1 MSCGC
6 VYCHSGRNQ
15 SLKAYSL
22 SLHHRCNKRNTRT
35 LASLGLISTGCLW
48 LCRSLKE
55 NHEQPRFM
63 IPVMASLSEQDFKV
77 CAMN

>member
-6 VYCHSGRNQ
+6 VYRHSGRNQ

-22 SLHHRCNKRNTRT
+22 SLHHRCNKRT
-35 LASLGLISTGCLW
+35 LGLISTGCLW

-63 IPVMASLSEQDFKV
+63 IPVMASLSEQEFKV